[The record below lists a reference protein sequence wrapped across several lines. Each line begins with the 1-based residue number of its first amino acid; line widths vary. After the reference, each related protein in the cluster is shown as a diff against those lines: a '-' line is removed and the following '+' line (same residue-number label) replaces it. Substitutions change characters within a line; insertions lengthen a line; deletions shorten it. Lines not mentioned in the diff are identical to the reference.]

1 MSSVVPKLH
10 RAAVIALMVVA
21 LVYAALAGL
30 RTVADFD
37 TGWQMASGRY
47 IVQHHEIP
55 STDVFSYTAKGQEWV
70 YPPLIE
76 LLLYW
81 LHGLGGWPALSWL
94 NAAACALAVGLML
107 AGGGVITAALAT
119 LAVPSIAFR
128 TVPRADLATTV
139 LFAATLALL
148 WRHYR
153 GLRSPLWLL
162 PIVML
167 LWVNSH
173 LGFLAGLALIVAY
186 AGMEMLDMS
195 ESDRRAEAEARLR
208 HASPWLI
215 ATGLATL
222 VNPWGPGIYGAVL
235 RQERTL
241 NVLGHFLGEW
251 STARLTPAA
260 LEQALR
266 WRDPGSGYWWLLA
279 AGAAALVVSLWQARW
294 GVALLLAG
302 CGYLSLTAIRF
313 QPLFATVA
321 VVVAGSVLAGQ
332 LEERDSLPG
341 MAPVV
346 PSRAL
351 TGLALALVVVLLA
364 GVGMRASDLVSNR
377 YYVESGEIS
386 LFGGGLSWWY
396 PERAL
401 QFIEREHLPGNLF
414 HDYELGG
421 YLTWRLPQ
429 YPDYIDGRALPFGL
443 DFFFRQRALRGQPP
457 DAPAWRE
464 ESERRAINTLVFS
477 VARYAGLGNVA
488 VADFCKSQQWKPV
501 YLDEV
506 SVIFVRNT
514 TQNAPL
520 IQRLKIDCATAPL
533 SPPAALE
540 SDKSAPGRARLFNFY
555 ANAGA
560 LLYFLARDA
569 EAESMLEQA
578 QKIFPD
584 DPNLHLT
591 HGQLLEADGHMPEAE
606 QEYRTAVRLRPSDVG
621 WYALGRLYSSE
632 RRYPEA
638 AQAVEQSAQLSLR
651 PSDRYLALGR
661 LYLAMSQP
669 RQALDALGAAAKA
682 PRFDPPGEGASFQA
696 QVAENR
702 ARAWR
707 ALGDLAQAAGF
718 QEQALKLAPPT
729 AQRWRELAEIY
740 QEQGRSD
747 LAQDAAKRAA
757 GLEQPST
764 NNGGGRR

>member
-1 MSSVVPKLH
+1 MSPVLPKLH
-10 RAAVIALMVVA
+10 RAAVIALLLVA

-55 STDVFSYTAKGQEWV
+55 STDVFSYTAQGQEWI
-70 YPPLIE
+70 YPPLIQ

-81 LHGLGGWPALSWL
+81 LHGLGGWAALSWL

-107 AGGGVITAALAT
+107 TGGGVITAALAA

-153 GLRSPLWLL
+153 GRRSPLWLL
-162 PIVML
+162 PVIML
-167 LWVNSH
+167 TWVNSH
-173 LGFLAGLALIVAY
+173 LGFLAGLALMGAY

-195 ESDRRAEAEARLR
+195 EADRRAAAEERLR
-208 HASPWLI
+208 RASPWLI
-215 ATGLATL
+215 ASGLATL
-222 VNPWGPGIYGAVL
+222 VNPWGPGIYEAVL

-241 NVLGHFLGEW
+241 DVLGHFLGEW
-251 STARLTPAA
+251 SGSRLTPAA

-302 CGYLSLTAIRF
+302 CGYLSLSAIRF

-332 LEERDSLPG
+332 LEERDSLP
-341 MAPVV
+341 AAASVS
-346 PSRAL
+346 PSGAM
-351 TGLALALVVVLLA
+351 TALALALAAVMAA
-364 GVGMRASDLVSNR
+364 GVAMRASDLVSNR
-377 YYVESGEIS
+377 YYLASGEIS

-396 PERAL
+396 PERAAA
-401 QFIEREHLPGNLF
+401 FIEREHLPGNLF

-457 DAPAWRE
+457 DAAAWRE
-464 ESERRAINTLVFS
+464 EADRRGINTLVFS

-488 VADFCKSQQWKPV
+488 VADFCKSEQWKAV

-514 TQNAPL
+514 AQNASL

-533 SPPAALE
+533 TAPAELAGD
-540 SDKSAPGRARLFNFY
+540 SSARGRARLFNFY

-560 LLYFLARDA
+560 LLYFLSRDA
-569 EAESMLEQA
+569 EAEAMLEQA

-591 HGQLLEADGHMPEAE
+591 HGQLLEADHRLPEAE
-606 QEYRTAVRLRPSDVG
+606 QEYGTAVRLRPSDVG
-621 WYALGRLYSSE
+621 WYALGRLYWSE
-632 RRYPEA
+632 KRYPEA
-638 AQAVEQSAQLSLR
+638 AQAVEQSAELSLR
-651 PSDRYLALGR
+651 PSDRYLALAR

-669 RQALDALGAAAKA
+669 RQALDALNAAAKA
-682 PRFDPPGEGASFQA
+682 PRYDPPGDNAGFQA

-707 ALGDLAQAAGF
+707 ALGDLAQAAEF
-718 QEQALKLAPPT
+718 QQQALKLAPPT

-740 QEQGRSD
+740 QEQGHSD
-747 LAQDAAKRAA
+747 LAQDAQKRAA
-757 GLEQPST
+757 DLEQPT
-764 NNGGGRR
+764 TGNGERRR